1 MHTKIWKY
9 EDHPITLYY
18 KALFMQETQPP
29 LQTLQDIRRMMERS
43 SRFISLSGWSG
54 ICAGICALAGA
65 IAAYLRLKLYSTQNV
80 RSESIND
87 EFRDGVVSTSLIND
101 LLWIAGIVFVAAF
114 LSAFFFTYQ
123 RSKKNNTP
131 IWDPV
136 SRRLIWNT
144 VIPMLVGGACILRL
158 LQVGEF
164 DLVAPMSLIFYGLA
178 LLNASKYTLGEIRYL
193 AFGQLILGIIN
204 LWLTQYS
211 LLFWALGF
219 GVLHI
224 IYGALMWWKY
234 ER

>member
-1 MHTKIWKY
+1 
-9 EDHPITLYY
+9 
-18 KALFMQETQPP
+18 MQETQPP

-54 ICAGICALAGA
+54 ICAGVCALAGA
-65 IAAYLRLKLYSTQNV
+65 IVAYLRISQYNV
-80 RSESIND
+80 RSTPEYGDIAES
-87 EFRDGVVSTSLIND
+87 VVSMRLLSDLI
-101 LLWIAGIVFVAAF
+101 WIATIVFIAAF
-114 LSAFFFTYQ
+114 SSAFLFTYQ

-144 VIPMLVGGACILRL
+144 AIPMAVGAVCILRL
-158 LQVGEF
+158 LQVGMFE
-164 DLVAPMSLIFYGLA
+164 LVAPMSLIFYGLA
-178 LLNASKYTLGEIRYL
+178 LLNGSKYTLGEIRYL
-193 AFGQLILGIIN
+193 AFGQLILGVIN
-204 LWLTQYS
+204 LWLTHYS

>member
-1 MHTKIWKY
+1 MHTKIWKF
-9 EDHPITLYY
+9 EGHPITLYY
-18 KALFMQETQPP
+18 KALFMQDTQPP

-54 ICAGICALAGA
+54 ICAGVCALAGA
-65 IAAYLRLKLYSTQNV
+65 SAAYLRLKKYNI
-80 RSESIND
+80 RSESTDYGIR
-87 EFRDGVVSTSLIND
+87 EGVGSANLIND

-131 IWDPV
+131 IWDPI

-144 VIPMLVGGACILRL
+144 IIPMFVGGAVILRL
-158 LQVGEF
+158 LQVGMF
-164 DLVAPMSLIFYGLA
+164 DLVAPASLIFYGLA
-178 LLNASKYTLGEIRYL
+178 LLNGSKYTLGEIRYL
-193 AFGQLILGIIN
+193 AFGQLVLGIIN

-224 IYGALMWWKY
+224 LYGALMWWKY

>member
-1 MHTKIWKY
+1 
-9 EDHPITLYY
+9 
-18 KALFMQETQPP
+18 
-29 LQTLQDIRRMMERS
+29 MERS

-54 ICAGICALAGA
+54 ICAGVCALVGA
-65 IAAYLRLKLYSTQNV
+65 IAAYLRIKKHSVQDVSIDNGVRYGVESTN
-80 RSESIND
+80 I
-87 EFRDGVVSTSLIND
+87 IND

-131 IWDPV
+131 IWDPI

-158 LQVGEF
+158 LQVSMF
-164 DLVAPMSLIFYGLA
+164 DLVAPVSLIFYGLA

-224 IYGALMWWKY
+224 IYGGLMWWKY

>member
-29 LQTLQDIRRMMERS
+29 LQTLQDIKRMMERS

-54 ICAGICALAGA
+54 ICAGVCALAGA
-65 IAAYLRLKLYSTQNV
+65 SAAYLRIKKHNVQDVSIDNGVRYGLESTN
-80 RSESIND
+80 
-87 EFRDGVVSTSLIND
+87 LIND

-131 IWDPV
+131 IWDPI

-144 VIPMLVGGACILRL
+144 VIPMIVGGACILRL
-158 LQVGEF
+158 LQVSMF
-164 DLVAPMSLIFYGLA
+164 DLVAPISLIFYGLA

-193 AFGQLILGIIN
+193 AFGQLALGIIN
-204 LWLTQYS
+204 LWLTEYS

>member
-54 ICAGICALAGA
+54 ICAGVCALAGA
-65 IAAYLRLKLYSTQNV
+65 SAAYLRLKKHTVQGDGIDSTN
-80 RSESIND
+80 
-87 EFRDGVVSTSLIND
+87 LIND
-101 LLWIAGIVFVAAF
+101 LLWIAGIVFIAAF

-131 IWDPV
+131 IWDPI

-144 VIPMLVGGACILRL
+144 VIPMMVGGACILRL
-158 LQVGEF
+158 LQVGMF
-164 DLVAPMSLIFYGLA
+164 DMVAPVSLIFYGLA

-193 AFGQLILGIIN
+193 AFGQLVLGIIN

-224 IYGALMWWKY
+224 IYGGLMWWKY